1 MSQAHSHD
9 NIVSTPALIAAGALV
24 AFTLTMTATVKL
36 GWMEREAVPNAVRA
50 EAGVAPAV
58 RRSLRFADGADGSVQ
73 ITDAITGQLVSTIA
87 AGAEQ
92 GGFIRGVLRG
102 LARER
107 HLHGIGAEPP
117 FILTRWSDGSLSLV
131 DQGTGRSV
139 DLGGFGSDNSAA
151 FAALLQGAPRS

>member
-9 NIVSTPALIAAGALV
+9 NIVSTPALVAAGTLV
-24 AFTLTMTATVKL
+24 AFTLVMTATVKL
-36 GWMEREAVPNAVRA
+36 GWMEREAVPSVARA
-50 EAGVAPAV
+50 EAQAAPTA
-58 RRSLRFADGADGSVQ
+58 RRSLRFADGADGSVL
-73 ITDAITGQLVSTIA
+73 ISDASTGQPVSTIV

-107 HLHGIGAEPP
+107 HLHGIGSEPP
-117 FILTRWSDGSLSLV
+117 FTLTRWSDGSLSLV
-131 DQGTGRSV
+131 DEATHRSV

-151 FAALLQGAPRS
+151 FAALLQGAPRL